1 MWKGGNASAA
11 LSHCL
16 KDRQKEPL
24 RRAAFSK
31 KAGVTRPRETLLR
44 MMMLGKRAEKP
55 FDALATKT
63 GKPGGWEF
71 TFRWPPAA
79 RLEPLTLFLKAADL
93 KARDPEGKSLLT
105 GKLRH
110 LGLLELE
117 RASESI
123 EFLPLGPKE
132 G

>member
-1 MWKGGNASAA
+1 MRK
-11 LSHCL
+11 
-16 KDRQKEPL
+16 R
-24 RRAAFSK
+24 
-31 KAGVTRPRETLLR
+31 V
-44 MMMLGKRAEKP
+44 GKT
-55 FDALATKT
+55 FDALPTKT
-63 GKPGGWEF
+63 VKPGGWEF

-93 KARDPEGKSLLT
+93 KARDPEGNSLIT

-117 RASESI
+117 RASETI
-123 EFLPLGPKE
+123 AFLPLGPKE